1 MRTDIVDYISKDN
14 AGKKNSRNTSIE
26 TITTVPVIQNLLIH
40 NTSVQLEQKC
50 ESKHK
55 AVSLQ

>member
-14 AGKKNSRNTSIE
+14 AGKKNRNTSIE
-26 TITTVPVIQNLLIH
+26 TITTAPVIQNLLIH